1 MYNSE
6 TKKAS
11 MPHPTTDPFMTNT
24 QKAYYNETQEQKK
37 QQPQQQTQQT
47 QQVPMTHNITG
58 QQPIPNPGLPIINL
72 QMYQPPKPQQ
82 PKIPDNQ
89 QASAYYN
96 RVATLTDPLAYAQ
109 YQQMQQGI
117 IPMIHKEYNF
127 TIGGVSGSH
136 TDISKMYENI
146 LPVKNPANI
155 FNSLD
160 ERITLYEGIRSTL
173 FPQGDGANTAI
184 DPGSLKTAYSP
195 THELISH
202 IKLIDMNP
210 YSLKKYTSNPYDELP
225 DGFLLYRSCY
235 PIKHDSQRATSVC
248 APNSTGVNVR
258 VYKLT
263 EGSYMMKSQ
272 NSDNKKYFD
281 EWRDIAYY
289 EYVRDKILKQKICPN
304 FVMLYGYTLTLHS
317 GIDFNTKNLKPMQ
330 HPINYTLAQQQYL
343 QYNAQLLQSRNMAYQ
358 RYGLQPAQTQKPKTL
373 QDQLNE
379 YTGKVIC
386 ALTEAPNY
394 NIMGWARKEYRTV
407 GNIHTMVSSGYYSKN
422 VWLSILFQLYVA
434 ISVMQLYEIYFDKF
448 SFEKHVFIKDVQT
461 TTNSYW
467 IYRIKG
473 IDYYIPNHGYV
484 VLIDTNFRDY
494 EEDKNIKGKEYDT
507 TRDRK
512 INGTFIE
519 PTTTTITSN
528 VIKKN
533 IFDNIFK
540 VATDTSPF
548 TTQTFINMNGVKP
561 PQDILDLLATIKNDA
576 DTNAETD
583 VSYYIKEYFTMFLH
597 NRVGTLL
604 NEKETTLVS
613 IDATKNFKKGSLVPY
628 SGNSTNYTFVIY
640 IDDDAKDNTIS
651 NIFTKDTQSNSI
663 IQTQVPKSDL
673 FMYSVID
680 PILQTGGINNSF
692 TQENLHATYIVC

>member
-1 MYNSE
+1 
-6 TKKAS
+6 
-11 MPHPTTDPFMTNT
+11 
-24 QKAYYNETQEQKK
+24 
-37 QQPQQQTQQT
+37 
-47 QQVPMTHNITG
+47 
-58 QQPIPNPGLPIINL
+58 
-72 QMYQPPKPQQ
+72 
-82 PKIPDNQ
+82 
-89 QASAYYN
+89 
-96 RVATLTDPLAYAQ
+96 
-109 YQQMQQGI
+109 
-117 IPMIHKEYNF
+117 
-127 TIGGVSGSH
+127 
-136 TDISKMYENI
+136 
-146 LPVKNPANI
+146 
-155 FNSLD
+155 
-160 ERITLYEGIRSTL
+160 
-173 FPQGDGANTAI
+173 
-184 DPGSLKTAYSP
+184 
-195 THELISH
+195 
-202 IKLIDMNP
+202 
-210 YSLKKYTSNPYDELP
+210 
-225 DGFLLYRSCY
+225 
-235 PIKHDSQRATSVC
+235 
-248 APNSTGVNVR
+248 
-258 VYKLT
+258 
-263 EGSYMMKSQ
+263 
-272 NSDNKKYFD
+272 
-281 EWRDIAYY
+281 
-289 EYVRDKILKQKICPN
+289 
-304 FVMLYGYTLTLHS
+304 MLYGYTLTLHS

-373 QDQLNE
+373 QEQLNE

-434 ISVMQLYEIYFDKF
+434 IYVMQLYEIYFDNF

-512 INGTFIE
+512 INGKFIDTSAIASAPALAPAPTPAPA
-519 PTTTTITSN
+519 PTTNTIQN
-528 VIKKN
+528 K
-533 IFDNIFK
+533 IFNKIFK
-540 VATDTSPF
+540 IATDTSPF

-561 PQDILDLLATIKNDA
+561 PQDILDLLSAIKTKADATTTE
-576 DTNAETD
+576 TNVE
-583 VSYYIKEYFTMFLH
+583 YYIKNYFTMFLH
-597 NRVGTLL
+597 NRVGTPL

-613 IDATKNFKKGSLVPY
+613 IDAAKNFKKGSLVPY

-640 IDDDAKDNTIS
+640 IDDVNDNTLS
-651 NIFTKDTQSNSI
+651 NIFTKDTHSNSI
-663 IQTQVPKSDL
+663 IQAQVPKSDL